1 MSIASAPSASLC
13 LLSATLLFLSGCAT
27 PSVTLPEP
35 PIVACEQVGTGP
47 VADPPIDTTTSWL
60 QEGPAWA
67 AGVLGLLRQER
78 ALRAVEHGCLA
89 ELRRGGVIR

>member
-1 MSIASAPSASLC
+1 MSTASARSASLC
-13 LLSATLLFLSGCAT
+13 LLSATLICLQGCAT

-60 QEGPAWA
+60 QDGPAWA
-67 AGVLGLLRQER
+67 AGVLGLLREER
-78 ALRAVEHGCLA
+78 SLRAIEHDCLDR
-89 ELRRGGVIR
+89 LRGQSIIR